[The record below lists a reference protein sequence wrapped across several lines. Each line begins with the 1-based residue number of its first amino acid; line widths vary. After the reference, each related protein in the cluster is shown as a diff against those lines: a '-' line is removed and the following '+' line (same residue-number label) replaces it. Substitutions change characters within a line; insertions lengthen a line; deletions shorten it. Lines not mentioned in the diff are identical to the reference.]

1 VTTQDKTIVGKK
13 GEILAKKTLR
23 EISGIKPGDEI
34 IIEAHLGQLLI
45 KKIYSI
51 DELLEMPIISVET
64 SEEIAKEIE
73 EESKKQQEMSD

>member
-1 VTTQDKTIVGKK
+1 MTTQDKTIVGKK